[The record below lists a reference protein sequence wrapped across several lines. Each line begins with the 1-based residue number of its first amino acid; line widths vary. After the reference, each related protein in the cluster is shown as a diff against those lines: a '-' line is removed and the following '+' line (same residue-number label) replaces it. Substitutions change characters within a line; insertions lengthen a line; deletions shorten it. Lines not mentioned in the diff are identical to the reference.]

1 VLEQNEM
8 PFVGGIPINFDEMRS
23 PISFQFSGG
32 IPGAF
37 TAFAYDAATRL
48 KAKKVAVA
56 YGDFAAIKAAGV
68 DYGIGTL
75 HKLGVTDVTDIPF
88 PVTTTDFLP
97 VLTKANEGHP
107 DAIILGA
114 ADSACAPAM
123 KTAQELKITA
133 TLYLVGACAA
143 PTIAQQVG
151 EAAVDGKI
159 FNIEGPKGDDDP
171 ETKLYFD
178 VVAKYGD
185 PQLPAASAA
194 TISFRNIFNLYEA
207 MVDLGAAKVTRPAIL
222 EYFRSARNHPSF
234 TGHPYTCD
242 GQQIPDLPAMCA
254 PQQLLVERKDKSLV
268 VITDWIDVPA
278 LVNQK
283 QSGDAAVTTICST
296 LLGTGS
302 GVVIAAL
309 ALGIVLTYRASGVVN
324 FAHAAMGMFLA
335 YTYGSLRQSGELLVP
350 ILGPWSRIKLLPSSC
365 TAEAANA
372 TCSYRFSSGTAFVIT
387 MALAALY
394 GFVIYVLAFR
404 PLRNAPALAK
414 LVASLGLF
422 LYLLAITNLRIGS
435 QGAALSLP
443 ENLLPST
450 LIHILGVDIQQDRL
464 WLALVVILMT
474 AVLAAV
480 YHYTRFGL
488 ANAPRAKAPC
498 WRHLTRS
505 RRAQLDD
512 RHDVGGRRGDP
523 LRPHHLHQPDHH
535 QPAVR
540 PRPRRRPPRPLPLLH
555 HHDRGGVGH
564 RHAPERDRQPE
575 RNLLV
580 APEGEPARGAAVP
593 DHHRDD
599 GDPRRVAAHP
609 RHARPRS
616 LPPLTETAAPARL
629 DAGPERA
636 RDRGPAHARQSMAR
650 GHHRVDDLRGHRPVD
665 RRAHRLRRPD
675 LAHAD
680 GAGRHQRSRW

>member
-1 VLEQNEM
+1 MQRRAIRRERRARGRVVATLAVTVAIAAIATACVERVEIVQGGGPGATGNAAQAAVIGGQNTSGDAIVTKYAGKELSFGTVPDAPKKATTGDPIKVGMINQENTPLGSFPELRLGAQAAVDFINTELGGVDGHPLQLIPCITTFSVEKSRGCAQELVEKQVVAVTGGIDITSNGSIPVLEQNEM

-194 TISFRNIFNLYEA
+194 TISFRNIFNLYAA

-242 GQQIPDLPAMCA
+242 GRQIPDLPAMCA

-283 QSGDAAVTTICST
+283 
-296 LLGTGS
+296 
-302 GVVIAAL
+302 
-309 ALGIVLTYRASGVVN
+309 
-324 FAHAAMGMFLA
+324 
-335 YTYGSLRQSGELLVP
+335 
-350 ILGPWSRIKLLPSSC
+350 
-365 TAEAANA
+365 
-372 TCSYRFSSGTAFVIT
+372 
-387 MALAALY
+387 
-394 GFVIYVLAFR
+394 
-404 PLRNAPALAK
+404 
-414 LVASLGLF
+414 
-422 LYLLAITNLRIGS
+422 
-435 QGAALSLP
+435 
-443 ENLLPST
+443 
-450 LIHILGVDIQQDRL
+450 
-464 WLALVVILMT
+464 
-474 AVLAAV
+474 
-480 YHYTRFGL
+480 
-488 ANAPRAKAPC
+488 
-498 WRHLTRS
+498 
-505 RRAQLDD
+505 
-512 RHDVGGRRGDP
+512 
-523 LRPHHLHQPDHH
+523 
-535 QPAVR
+535 
-540 PRPRRRPPRPLPLLH
+540 
-555 HHDRGGVGH
+555 
-564 RHAPERDRQPE
+564 
-575 RNLLV
+575 
-580 APEGEPARGAAVP
+580 
-593 DHHRDD
+593 
-599 GDPRRVAAHP
+599 
-609 RHARPRS
+609 
-616 LPPLTETAAPARL
+616 
-629 DAGPERA
+629 
-636 RDRGPAHARQSMAR
+636 
-650 GHHRVDDLRGHRPVD
+650 
-665 RRAHRLRRPD
+665 
-675 LAHAD
+675 
-680 GAGRHQRSRW
+680 